1 MAASRVAF
9 LFHQMPRWWHHLL
22 SRMPGSLSEVVGV
35 LAGEQSYTGL
45 LREILQ
51 RVEARANR
59 WVRHHLGVAAG
70 GGNPAGKA

>member
-1 MAASRVAF
+1 
-9 LFHQMPRWWHHLL
+9 MPRWWHHLL

-59 WVRHHLGVAAG
+59 WVRHHLGVPAG

>member
-1 MAASRVAF
+1 
-9 LFHQMPRWWHHLL
+9 
-22 SRMPGSLSEVVGV
+22 MPGSLSEVVGV

-59 WVRHHLGVAAG
+59 WVRHHLGVPAG
-70 GGNPAGKA
+70 GGDPAGKA